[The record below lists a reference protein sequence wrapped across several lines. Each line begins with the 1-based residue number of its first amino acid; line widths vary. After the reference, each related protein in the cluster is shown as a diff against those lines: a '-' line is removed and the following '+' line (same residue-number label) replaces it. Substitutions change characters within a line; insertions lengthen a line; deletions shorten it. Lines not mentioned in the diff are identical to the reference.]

1 MVSSFEGK
9 LFVQC
14 DLQGISG
21 YNFLTDGSF
30 EEIHHRPL
38 QTSSPYLGLKTFE
51 TKDKDKFFG
60 REDWIV
66 NLCNHLHNHHVL
78 LLLGAP
84 SSGKSSL
91 MKAGVIPV
99 LEKSWNSFCYL
110 NFQPDKNPFT
120 AFNICLKQSWK
131 ESSKVLEIAQEIGED
146 TLGRI
151 VRLLQPDCRR
161 LLIFIDQFEEL
172 FVKTGKQERD
182 IFVASLCQLVQQQQE
197 EKNNFV
203 KIVLAM
209 RTNLLCRFS
218 EYPQLANIHDRYS
231 RMLPKMSD
239 RQLRLAMV
247 EPAARNG
254 VTFEQGLV
262 ERIINDFRKQGS
274 SLPFL
279 QYTLDALWKKENI
292 QGRVLSI
299 KTYENLQAEILADF
313 SKQVHQDV
321 DACAAL
327 IQKEQEI
334 QKLQLALTQA
344 KLREQSSRILNLLS
358 VQPLEA
364 LILAIQTIGE
374 NLQKNPN
381 QLLACVLA
389 SLNTAMHVPLEANSW
404 CGHEG
409 GVCCLAFSP
418 NGKLI
423 ASGGNDGTIHLY
435 DLKGNAIGVLCEHKQ
450 EVNSLAFSP
459 DGNLIVAGSI
469 DGVLCLWN
477 LEGNLVAQPWQG
489 HKQGVIAV
497 AFSREG
503 DRLVSVGCD
512 GTIGFWDCQGNC
524 IAQPQTGPQPG
535 VVAVAFSPGGDRL
548 VSVGFDGTA
557 YLWDLETHTTRL
569 LWREH
574 QQAVICVAF
583 SPGGDRILGGGID
596 STVRLW
602 DLQGNPVGQPWR
614 GHDEQVTSVAF
625 SPDGKWIVSGS
636 RDRTIRLWDLQGNA
650 IGQPWRGHEKEI
662 HCVAFSPCGRW
673 VVSADDSQKL
683 YLWDLDRISKAGI
696 RKQLQRTHGN
706 WIDSLAFS
714 PCGRWVVSGG
724 SDGLLRLWDLQG
736 NAVGQPWHG
745 HEKEVHSVAF
755 SPCGRWVVSGGS
767 DGLLRLWDLQGN
779 AVGQPWHGHEKE
791 IHCVAFSPCGR
802 WVVSGGSD
810 GLLRLWDLQGNV
822 IARFEDAYKCSVNS
836 AAFSPDGKV
845 IVSGGFG
852 GTVRFWYCS
861 WEYWLQVCCDKLGDR
876 RMFKNPQKGSSEELA
891 WQICQKYA
899 WNRQSPKHWN
909 NQGVAKLKQKA
920 YAAALTDFQQ
930 AIQLNSQY
938 TAAYYNRGL
947 TYTYLKRYQ
956 AAIDD
961 FDKVVAAVPTYAD
974 AYYSRGICWAQ
985 LGDRQAA
992 VENVRKAAELYQQ
1005 QGQEQMYQRT
1015 VEFLSQLQQ

>member
-131 ESSKVLEIAQEIGED
+131 GSSKVLEIAQEISED

-151 VRLLQPDCRR
+151 VRFVQPDCQR

-209 RTNLLCRFS
+209 RTNLLCLFS

-262 ERIINDFRKQGS
+262 ERIINDFRKQGG

-299 KTYENLQAEILADF
+299 KTYENFQAEILADF

-321 DACAAL
+321 DAYAAL

-583 SPGGDRILGGGID
+583 SPGGDRILGSGID

-650 IGQPWRGHEKEI
+650 IGQPWRGHEKE
-662 HCVAFSPCGRW
+662 
-673 VVSADDSQKL
+673 
-683 YLWDLDRISKAGI
+683 
-696 RKQLQRTHGN
+696 
-706 WIDSLAFS
+706 
-714 PCGRWVVSGG
+714 
-724 SDGLLRLWDLQG
+724 
-736 NAVGQPWHG
+736 
-745 HEKEVHSVAF
+745 VHSVAF
-755 SPCGRWVVSGGS
+755 SPCGRWVVSAGS
-767 DGLLRLWDLQGN
+767 DGLLQLWDLQGN
-779 AVGQPWHGHEKE
+779 AV
-791 IHCVAFSPCGR
+791 
-802 WVVSGGSD
+802 
-810 GLLRLWDLQGNV
+810 
-822 IARFEDAYKCSVNS
+822 ARFEDAYKCSVNS

-899 WNRQSPKHWN
+899 WNRQSPKQWN

-985 LGDRQAA
+985 LGNRQAA